1 MNTTE
6 HWDKVSETI
15 DGVLASEFLGFYAR
29 KMVEMSQIQPHSH
42 VLDIAC
48 GTGLVAYLVEKY
60 HHEEADE
67 IKGVDFSPKMIEVAN
82 RKKAQFQNSKVE
94 FLVMDG
100 QDLKFPDAS
109 FTNIFSHMGVL
120 FYPDVPRGLKEIHR
134 VLKDGGRAIVSSWS
148 QQHPL
153 AVGMQALNIILNKD
167 PVVLPLSDPNVFEK
181 LMKEAGFLSVQ
192 VHAIPHEHLI
202 DIEVYI
208 EQIRTN
214 YPKELRENQE
224 LLNQV
229 EQKIRE
235 LFNFETQVK
244 ISTIANIL
252 VAIK

>member
-6 HWDKVSETI
+6 HWDKASEGI

-29 KMVEMSQIQPHSH
+29 KMVEMGQIQPHSH
-42 VLDIAC
+42 ILDIAC
-48 GTGLVAYLVEKY
+48 GSGLVAYLVEKY
-60 HHEEADE
+60 HPEEADE
-67 IKGVDFSPKMIEVAN
+67 IKGVDFSPKMIQVAN
-82 RKKAQFQNSKVE
+82 HKKEQLNSKVE

-120 FYPDVPRGLKEIHR
+120 FYPDIPRGLQEIHR
-134 VLKDGGRAIVSSWS
+134 VLKDGGRAVISSWS
-148 QQHPL
+148 QQFPFL
-153 AVGMQALNIILNKD
+153 VGMQALNIILNKD

-192 VHAIPHEHLI
+192 VHTIPHEHVV
-202 DIEVYI
+202 DIEVYL
-208 EQIRTN
+208 EQGRMN

-229 EQKIRE
+229 EQKVRE
-235 LFNFETQVK
+235 MFNFETQVK
-244 ISTIANIL
+244 ITSVANIL